1 MSAGSRWFSRGD
13 AISVTDSPAVHAKR
27 PLALIVALTC
37 SLAVYFLAL
46 GGVSIWDA
54 NEAFYV
60 ETPREMLAA
69 RDYINP
75 SFNYLP
81 RFNKPVLSYWI
92 VAAFYKLFGISVG
105 VQRVPIAFGA
115 MVIIGCA
122 FVLGWLAA
130 QRQGSER
137 SDTKINPALWAA
149 LGLAAAPRLVM
160 FARRIFIDI
169 WITAFMSLTLAF
181 FALSERYPERRRWF
195 LSAMYVSIGLGA
207 LTKGPVAI
215 VLPGL
220 AFALYLVSRRELGR
234 VREMMLPL
242 GTLIVAAIVVPWYV
256 ALYQQHGW
264 TYISSFFIG
273 ENIERY
279 TSGLGVRQERG
290 LWFYPP
296 VVLSDSFPISVFLFT
311 AAAIWWRE
319 RQQTQTLLWCW
330 IAAIVVFFS
339 FSAGKQ
345 DLYIFPIVAAVAG
358 LGGAALHRT
367 STDAA
372 WRRWGRWTM
381 GVTGGLLALAGT
393 GVLWLFAAGGRV
405 YEVAGTSLVG
415 ALGLVGGVIALSFA
429 AASRAAAAM
438 LALCIAII
446 AIDYTLVLRVLPDFE
461 RYKPV
466 PVIAS
471 LLAPRLQ
478 PGDAVANYQVALPSM
493 VYYLGRHVDEYF
505 DREPFVQAVLSPRRL
520 FAVLSDDDYTDLR
533 PQIGAHTCIL
543 YRHQT
548 FDVKLKNVLA
558 RDPLP
563 ELLLISNQCH

>member
-1 MSAGSRWFSRGD
+1 
-13 AISVTDSPAVHAKR
+13 
-27 PLALIVALTC
+27 
-37 SLAVYFLAL
+37 VYFLAL

-60 ETPREMLAA
+60 ETPREMMAA
-69 RDYINP
+69 HDYINP
-75 SFNYLP
+75 AFNYLP

-92 VAAFYKLFGISVG
+92 IAGFYKLFGISVG
-105 VQRVPIAFGA
+105 VQRLPIAIGA
-115 MVIIGCA
+115 MVIVACA
-122 FVLGWLAA
+122 FVLGWMAA
-130 QRQGSER
+130 ER
-137 SDTKINPALWAA
+137 TRPDGGGTERNAALWAA

-169 WITAFMSLTLAF
+169 WITAFMSLTLTF
-181 FALSERYPERRRWF
+181 FALSERHPERRRVF
-195 LSAMYVSIGLGA
+195 LAAMYVSVGLGA

-220 AFALYLVSRRELGR
+220 AFALYLTSRRELGR
-234 VREMMLPL
+234 IREMMLPL
-242 GTLIVAAIVVPWYV
+242 GMLIVVAIVLPWYV

-279 TSGLGVRQERG
+279 TSGLGVRQQRG

-296 VVLSDSFPISVFLFT
+296 VVLSDSFPIAVFLFT

-319 RQQTQTLLWCW
+319 RQPTQTLLWCW
-330 IAAIVVFFS
+330 IAAIVLFFS

-367 STDAA
+367 ATDPA
-372 WRRWGRWTM
+372 WQRWGRWTI
-381 GVTGGLLALAGT
+381 GVTGALLAVAGT

-405 YEVAGTSLVG
+405 YELAGTSLVG

-446 AIDYTLVLRVLPDFE
+446 AINYTFVLRVLPDFE

-466 PVIAS
+466 PAIAS

-478 PGDAVANYQVALPSM
+478 PTDAVANYQVALPSM

-505 DREPFVQAVLSPRRL
+505 DREPFVQAVLSSRRL
-520 FAVLSDDDYTDLR
+520 YAILSDDDYADLR
-533 PQIGAHTCIL
+533 AEIGRHTCVL
-543 YRHQT
+543 YRFPT

-558 RDPLP
+558 REPLP
-563 ELLLISNQCH
+563 ELFLISNQCH